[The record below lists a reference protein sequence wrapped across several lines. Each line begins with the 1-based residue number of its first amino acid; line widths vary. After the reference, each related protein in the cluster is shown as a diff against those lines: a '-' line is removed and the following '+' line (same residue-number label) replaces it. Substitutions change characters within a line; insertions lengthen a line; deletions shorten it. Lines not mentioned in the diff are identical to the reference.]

1 MSAFDDLDNADPN
14 PAIITALSRLDDID
28 AVTLV
33 YDDETD
39 TRTVDIKPVLHE
51 TLQLL
56 AASISL
62 RLQDRPDLLTGMD
75 VIASLRDAVDATG
88 SN

>member
-39 TRTVDIKPVLHE
+39 TRTVDIKPVC
-51 TLQLL
+51 T
-56 AASISL
+56 
-62 RLQDRPDLLTGMD
+62 RPCNFWLPRSACGYRT
-75 VIASLRDAVDATG
+75 ARTSSPAWT
-88 SN
+88 